1 MLARWTAGGGSEE
14 LSRLGL
20 TSEQVMA
27 DTRANV
33 AVSRKNSD
41 RIVDWFVESVASAP
55 QGA

>member
-1 MLARWTAGGGSEE
+1 

-20 TSEQVMA
+20 SSEQVMA

-41 RIVDWFVESVASAP
+41 RIVDWFVESVAPAP
-55 QGA
+55 LGA